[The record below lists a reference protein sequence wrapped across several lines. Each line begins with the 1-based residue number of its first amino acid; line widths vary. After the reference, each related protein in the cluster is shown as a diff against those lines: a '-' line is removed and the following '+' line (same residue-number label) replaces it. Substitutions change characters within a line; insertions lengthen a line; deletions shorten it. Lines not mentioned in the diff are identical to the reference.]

1 MPRPSVELLLITPMF
16 MNEFFGL
23 LAKWGEQ
30 DTLSEPVHSLEETAR
45 RLLVD
50 PSAGQAWLIR
60 SGRKSCGFVLVSYRY
75 SVRAGG
81 KVGFIEQVAL
91 APVEGIERLL
101 PSVLHE
107 LEDDLARKSVVKM
120 EVSLKRP
127 EGKTRKRFFEEF
139 GFLTQS
145 VDLLEKTIP
154 YEEEFPLSF

>member
-1 MPRPSVELLLITPMF
+1 MPRPSVELLLVTPMF

-30 DTLSEPVHSLEETAR
+30 DTLSEPVRSLEETAR

-60 SGRKSCGFVLVSYRY
+60 SGGKSCGFILVSYRY

-81 KVGFIEQVAL
+81 KVGFLEQIAL

-101 PSVLHE
+101 PSILHE

-154 YEEEFPLSF
+154 YDEEFPLSF

>member
-1 MPRPSVELLLITPMF
+1 MPRLSVELLLVTPLF
-16 MNEFFGL
+16 MREFFEL

-30 DTLSEPVHSLEETAR
+30 DTLSEPVLSLEETAR

-60 SGRKSCGFVLVSYRY
+60 SGGKSLGFALVSYRF
-75 SVRAGG
+75 SVRSGG

-91 APVEGIERLL
+91 APIDGVEQFL
-101 PSVLHE
+101 PAILQE
-107 LEDDLARKSVVKM
+107 LEDDLAQKSVVKM

-127 EGKTRKRFFEEF
+127 GRKRRKRFFEEF

-145 VDLLEKTIP
+145 VDLLEKVIP
-154 YEEEFPLSF
+154 YNEEFPLNF

>member
-1 MPRPSVELLLITPMF
+1 MPRPSVELLLVTPLF
-16 MNEFFGL
+16 MNEFFAL

-30 DTLSEPVHSLEETAR
+30 DTLSEPTQSLEETAR

-60 SGRKSCGFVLVSYRY
+60 CGGKSLGFVLASYRF
-75 SVRAGG
+75 SVRSGG
-81 KVGFIEQVAL
+81 KICLLEQIAL

-101 PSVLHE
+101 LPVLEE

-120 EVSLKRP
+120 EVSLKREERNP
-127 EGKTRKRFFEEF
+127 RKQFFEEF

-145 VDLLEKTIP
+145 VDLLEKTIHS
-154 YEEEFPLSF
+154 EEVFPLNF